1 MSEGATDTV
10 YWSSISYHTESIH
23 FCSDSQIEVM
33 LYVFLANWDQMLLL
47 PWQSPF
53 FFFFFIPTCCPAPA
67 ESWIVSLLLSCLC
80 VCPRVSTCLTCQC
93 CLSLVPLY
101 PSTRC
106 LAGFTG
112 HRCEQA
118 VLKTVSDPKRM
129 WTRLNSTTHVIAG
142 VSPFSQKIHVFPR
155 HGDETWAVAPGA
167 LGPVCRL

>member
-1 MSEGATDTV
+1 MSEGALITLNPYISVATV
-10 YWSSISYHTESIH
+10 KLKWCCMCFWLTGTRCCCCHDNH
-23 FCSDSQIEVM
+23 
-33 LYVFLANWDQMLLL
+33 L
-47 PWQSPF
+47 F
-53 FFFFFIPTCCPAPA
+53 FFFFLIPTCCPAPA

-80 VCPRVSTCLTCQC
+80 VCPRVSMCLTCQC